1 MNALTRAA
9 WEFKRQFIREVV
21 IEERKI
27 RARGAMQRAA
37 VRLGVHRNTVCRVLK
52 LKELKDERDPPP
64 LTSREVSALQEWPH
78 AGTAKM
84 SRLRKANESVPPAG
98 DESTEVCLPVR
109 ASDRKVRFML

>member
-52 LKELKDERDPPP
+52 LKELKDERDQH
-64 LTSREVSALQEWPH
+64 LTRREVSALQEWPH
-78 AGTAKM
+78 AGTAQM
-84 SRLRKANESVPPAG
+84 SRLRKANESVPHAS
-98 DESTEVCLPVR
+98 DESQEVRLHLR
-109 ASDRKVRFML
+109 ANDRKVRFYL